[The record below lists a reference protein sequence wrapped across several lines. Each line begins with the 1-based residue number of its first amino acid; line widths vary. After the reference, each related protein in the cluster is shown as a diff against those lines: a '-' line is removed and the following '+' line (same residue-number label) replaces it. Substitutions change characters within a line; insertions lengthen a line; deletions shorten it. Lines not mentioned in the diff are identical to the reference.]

1 LNEIRVGL
9 TDLSK
14 AEGCELNFNGAGAF
28 VWRATQANSEGEFLQ
43 KLQKALDYYELTLIE
58 ISKIR
63 QFDESDEVVDEL
75 FEMIERV
82 REHENWVLFGTFHSY
97 PHREA

>member
-1 LNEIRVGL
+1 LNEIWVGL
-9 TDLSK
+9 TDVSK

-28 VWRATQANSEGEFLQ
+28 VWRATQANSEREFLQ
-43 KLQKALDYYELTLIE
+43 KAWDYYKLTLIE
-58 ISKIR
+58 VSKIR

-82 REHENWVLFGTFHSY
+82 REHESWVLFGTFHSY